1 MSNRTIFLDERTYGY
16 LLEISLDEPGL
27 LRRLRVKTAELP
39 ESNMQICPEQG
50 QFMALLIRLLGAEKA
65 LEIGTFTGYS
75 SLCIARALPPGGRLV
90 TCEVNAEWADV
101 ARAYW
106 AEAGLEDRI
115 ELHLAPAR
123 ETLDALVAGGGAC
136 TFDFAFIDADKPGY
150 DTYYE
155 RALALVRPGGLIC
168 IDNVLWSGAVA
179 DAGVNDENTQALR
192 ALNRKI
198 HRDRR
203 VDISLLPIGD
213 GLTIARKKDA

>member
-27 LRRLRVKTAELP
+27 LRRLRVETAELP